1 MKNLVIVQSKTIN
14 NESIPIVFKTAQVMQ
29 GGEKDEREL
38 SRSYIFK
45 NFQATIPLKLAKII
59 VKQSPKEF
67 SIVKGLDKNPDKS
80 TKRVLRV
87 AKEKVEGFTCSHC
100 GAVAKSK
107 AGLTAHIRFNH
118 PEKWEGKKEK
128 K

>member
-45 NFQATIPLKLAKII
+45 NFQATIPLKLAKIY
-59 VKQSPKEF
+59 
-67 SIVKGLDKNPDKS
+67 
-80 TKRVLRV
+80 
-87 AKEKVEGFTCSHC
+87 C
-100 GAVAKSK
+100 
-107 AGLTAHIRFNH
+107 
-118 PEKWEGKKEK
+118 
-128 K
+128 